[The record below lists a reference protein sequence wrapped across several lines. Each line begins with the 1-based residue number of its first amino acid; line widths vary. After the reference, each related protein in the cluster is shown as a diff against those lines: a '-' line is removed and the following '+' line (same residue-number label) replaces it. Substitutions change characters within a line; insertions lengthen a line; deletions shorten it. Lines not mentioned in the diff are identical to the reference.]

1 MKTFD
6 LATLGVEELSQQEM
20 INQHGG
26 GDSTS
31 LLNIGSI
38 AIGDLVDLSGNSL
51 FNGNYALFSGNTTHV
66 SPATGISLGFS
77 SSRS

>member
-1 MKTFD
+1 MKTLDFVN
-6 LATLGVEELSQQEM
+6 LGVEELTNQEM
-20 INQHGG
+20 INNHGG

-51 FNGNYALFSGNTTHV
+51 FNGNYALFSGNSTDV
-66 SPATGISLGFS
+66 SPSTGTGFS
-77 SSRS
+77 FSTSRS

>member
-6 LATLGVEELSQQEM
+6 FANLGVEELTNQEL
-20 INQHGG
+20 INNHGG

-38 AIGDLVDLSGNSL
+38 TIGDLIDVSNNSL
-51 FNGNYALFSGNTTHV
+51 FNGNYALFSGNSTDV
-66 SPATGISLGFS
+66 SPSTGIGFS
-77 SSRS
+77 FNASR

>member
-6 LATLGVEELSQQEM
+6 FATLGVEELTHKEM
-20 INQHGG
+20 IDNNGG

-38 AIGDLVDLSGNSL
+38 SIGDLVDLSGNSL
-51 FNGNYALFSGNTTHV
+51 FNGNYALFSGNSTSVNPSTGVGVSVTTNE
-66 SPATGISLGFS
+66 S
-77 SSRS
+77 